1 MNRGIGDRSEAF
13 VVSYRALE
21 LFLYV
26 IVVIMEFKVYSVDVN
41 QW

>member
-1 MNRGIGDRSEAF
+1 MNRGIGDGLEAF

-26 IVVIMEFKVYSVDVN
+26 IVVIMKFKVYSIDVN